1 MNVIKKY
8 FTLKRIVIFFGGI
21 VFLILFLSGGSFQF
35 LNPQYYKFQYLMNTQ
50 SGFYIL
56 DEKLYRETKNR
67 EFRLLSNGEYSLGFA
82 SNGYEIFYKYEQYDF
97 QQVSSAITAS
107 KQHKRYYIDSM
118 GVEHIISFEQKFRY
132 TDYGIFLTGDEGA
145 GFNLNIKQKLNFLSK
160 DRTIMLKE

>member
-67 EFRLLSNGEYSLGFA
+67 EFRLLSNENILWVSQVMAMKYFISM
-82 SNGYEIFYKYEQYDF
+82 NNMIFNK
-97 QQVSSAITAS
+97 
-107 KQHKRYYIDSM
+107 
-118 GVEHIISFEQKFRY
+118 
-132 TDYGIFLTGDEGA
+132 
-145 GFNLNIKQKLNFLSK
+145 
-160 DRTIMLKE
+160 